1 MFGIL
6 AGVLATVGVAPS
18 TNVTYKAAGV
28 CIRGIAL
35 SIVAVHIRRSV
46 FLGMH
51 AWSWERRRWRER
63 SRSIWRICMF
73 LVETGRPRLNEGKLF
88 LIYSCTAF
96 STPSG
101 NIINCR

>member
-35 SIVAVHIRRSV
+35 SSIVAVHIRRSV

-51 AWSWERRRWRER
+51 GVGRGGGGERDHEVYGASVCFSWKQG
-63 SRSIWRICMF
+63 
-73 LVETGRPRLNEGKLF
+73 VHG
-88 LIYSCTAF
+88 
-96 STPSG
+96 
-101 NIINCR
+101 